1 VKSTNRRCA
10 QCRKKVDS
18 SEALYGGLKAFCC
31 YECLRQYIDSERGQK
46 AVQSVKRKDIKER
59 KEKLNMRKLKTLTT
73 EYEFLSNK
81 FRGSIPRCVRNRL
94 SRLEDVINVKTA
106 IYEEALK
113 ND

>member
-1 VKSTNRRCA
+1 MDSAKMPRILKEIEVGKSTTTFNPDRDR
-10 QCRKKVDS
+10 
-18 SEALYGGLKAFCC
+18 
-31 YECLRQYIDSERGQK
+31 
-46 AVQSVKRKDIKER
+46 ER
-59 KEKLNMRKLKTLTT
+59 KEKLNMRKLKTLIA

>member
-1 VKSTNRRCA
+1 MDSSIMTIENQIEPTKSTTTFNPDRDR
-10 QCRKKVDS
+10 
-18 SEALYGGLKAFCC
+18 
-31 YECLRQYIDSERGQK
+31 
-46 AVQSVKRKDIKER
+46 ER
-59 KEKLNMRKLKTLTT
+59 KEKLNMRKLKTLIA

-106 IYEEALK
+106 IYEKALK

>member
-1 VKSTNRRCA
+1 MDSAKMPQILKEIEVGKSTTTFNPDRDR
-10 QCRKKVDS
+10 
-18 SEALYGGLKAFCC
+18 
-31 YECLRQYIDSERGQK
+31 
-46 AVQSVKRKDIKER
+46 ER
-59 KEKLNMRKLKTLTT
+59 KEKLNMRKLKTLTD

-106 IYEEALK
+106 IYEKALK